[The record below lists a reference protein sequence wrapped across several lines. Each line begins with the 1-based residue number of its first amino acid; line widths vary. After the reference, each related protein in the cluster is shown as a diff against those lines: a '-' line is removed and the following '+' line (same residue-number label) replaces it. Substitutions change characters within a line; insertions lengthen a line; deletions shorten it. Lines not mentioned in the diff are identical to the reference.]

1 MWCLLTAPTRSF
13 EARRRTPAHSG
24 GIRRVETDWA
34 DRQQARQR
42 QTLRDIV
49 VFYRLFRKQ
58 LLLMGIDPAA
68 AVSPQAGDEAVA
80 ELAAIPD
87 SLELLTA
94 DIAITRGDDGDCTEA
109 QADFERL
116 VAMLR
121 DEPQL
126 DLADASICDLMAYCV
141 ALTNM
146 ARGQSTS

>member
-1 MWCLLTAPTRSF
+1 
-13 EARRRTPAHSG
+13 
-24 GIRRVETDWA
+24 
-34 DRQQARQR
+34 
-42 QTLRDIV
+42 
-49 VFYRLFRKQ
+49 
-58 LLLMGIDPAA
+58 MGIDPAA